1 MKPYQLVISP
11 IARDDLTDI
20 SQYSTQQWGATQTE
34 RYLLSLK
41 ENIWSLKQSPLKG
54 VTRPELLANLKSLP
68 TKSHVIFY
76 RITHSKIEIVRILHK
91 RQDPQL
97 HF

>member
-1 MKPYQLVISP
+1 VIGVSES
-11 IARDDLTDI
+11 
-20 SQYSTQQWGATQTE
+20 SQQRCSFKGDGY
-34 RYLLSLK
+34 
-41 ENIWSLKQSPLKG
+41 KG

>member
-41 ENIWSLKQSPLKG
+41 ENIWSLKQSPLIPKAIG
-54 VTRPELLANLKSLP
+54 VAAR
-68 TKSHVIFY
+68 
-76 RITHSKIEIVRILHK
+76 
-91 RQDPQL
+91 RQRSSAP
-97 HF
+97 